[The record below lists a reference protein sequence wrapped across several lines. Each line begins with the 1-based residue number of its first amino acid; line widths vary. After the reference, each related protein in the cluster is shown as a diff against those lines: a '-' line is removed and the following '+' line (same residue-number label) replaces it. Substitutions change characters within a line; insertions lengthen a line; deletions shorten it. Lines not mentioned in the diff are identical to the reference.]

1 MKEEYIRRV
10 KGHLPLPR
18 QQKREVLR
26 DLEEIFASAGEHGE
40 SEAQVLDRLGSPEE
54 YAREVLAQTGYAPRP
69 GKAALGLALSALVC
83 GVCLALFLW
92 SQSGRPVSYT
102 HLDVYKRQLMEERS
116 RVSRVPSSFS
126 MTKAQELSTAEH
138 TRGTHRNSSGQS
150 KAVNTWAQA

>member
-54 YAREVLAQTGYAPRP
+54 YAKEVLAQTGFAPKP

-92 SQSGRPVSYT
+92 SQSGRLPEDAIGGAVGST
-102 HLDVYKRQLMEERS
+102 NIQVAGGFDLSPLLLAGAAGALVCAVWFLRRLLRQR
-116 RVSRVPSSFS
+116 
-126 MTKAQELSTAEH
+126 K
-138 TRGTHRNSSGQS
+138 G
-150 KAVNTWAQA
+150 

>member
-18 QQKREVLR
+18 RQKREVLR

-54 YAREVLAQTGYAPRP
+54 YAKEVLVKTGYVPKP

-83 GVCLALFLW
+83 GVCLALFVW
-92 SQSGRPVSYT
+92 SQSGRLPENAIGGAAGSTNIQVMGGTDLSP
-102 HLDVYKRQLMEERS
+102 LLLVLAAVGLVGAVFFAFWLLRKR
-116 RVSRVPSSFS
+116 
-126 MTKAQELSTAEH
+126 K
-138 TRGTHRNSSGQS
+138 G
-150 KAVNTWAQA
+150 

>member
-10 KGHLPLPR
+10 KVHLPLPR

-54 YAREVLAQTGYAPRP
+54 YAKEVLAQTGYAPRP

-83 GVCLALFLW
+83 GVCLALFVW
-92 SQSGRPVSYT
+92 SQSGRLPENAIGGAAGSTNIQVMGGVAGGVDLSP
-102 HLDVYKRQLMEERS
+102 LLLVLAAVGLVGAVLFAFWLLRKR
-116 RVSRVPSSFS
+116 
-126 MTKAQELSTAEH
+126 K
-138 TRGTHRNSSGQS
+138 G
-150 KAVNTWAQA
+150 

>member
-18 QQKREVLR
+18 QQKREVLQ

-54 YAREVLAQTGYAPRP
+54 YAKEVLAQIGYAPRP

-92 SQSGRPVSYT
+92 SQSGRLPEDAIGGAVSST
-102 HLDVYKRQLMEERS
+102 NIPGGQEGRPLALARKRAVGWLA
-116 RVSRVPSSFS
+116 RVSFSSVWLLR
-126 MTKAQELSTAEH
+126 K
-138 TRGTHRNSSGQS
+138 RKG
-150 KAVNTWAQA
+150 

>member
-1 MKEEYIRRV
+1 MKEEYIRKV

-54 YAREVLAQTGYAPRP
+54 YAKEVLTQTGYVPRP

-83 GVCLALFLW
+83 GVCLALFVW
-92 SQSGRPVSYT
+92 SQSGRLPEDAIGGAVGST
-102 HLDVYKRQLMEERS
+102 NIQVAAAWTSPLCCWCGGRGAGGGCVVRLAAAAAAERI
-116 RVSRVPSSFS
+116 VP
-126 MTKAQELSTAEH
+126 
-138 TRGTHRNSSGQS
+138 
-150 KAVNTWAQA
+150 

>member
-10 KGHLPLPR
+10 KVHLPLPR

-54 YAREVLAQTGYAPRP
+54 YAKEVLAQTGFAPRP

-83 GVCLALFLW
+83 VVCFGLFWAAQRPWVPQEAIGFAQGSTSIQVEGAVDLSPLLLVLA
-92 SQSGRPVSYT
+92 
-102 HLDVYKRQLMEERS
+102 
-116 RVSRVPSSFS
+116 
-126 MTKAQELSTAEH
+126 
-138 TRGTHRNSSGQS
+138 
-150 KAVNTWAQA
+150 AVGLVGAVWFAWRLLRRRKG

>member
-18 QQKREVLR
+18 RQKREVLR

-54 YAREVLAQTGYAPRP
+54 YAKEVLAQTGYAPRP

-83 GVCLALFLW
+83 GVCLALFVW
-92 SQSGRPVSYT
+92 SQSGRLPEDAIGGAVGST
-102 HLDVYKRQLMEERS
+102 GIQVIGGVDLSPLLLVAAAVGLVGAVFFAFWLLRKR
-116 RVSRVPSSFS
+116 
-126 MTKAQELSTAEH
+126 K
-138 TRGTHRNSSGQS
+138 G
-150 KAVNTWAQA
+150 